1 MIGLSKLQA
10 RRFLLLKHGLL
21 GPYRFRGKSGALEYV
36 RQAGCI
42 QFDPVDVCGKNA
54 ELVLQA
60 RVQGFEK
67 SMLHALLYEDRALVD
82 YPDKQLSIWPVEDW
96 PYFAR
101 YRAAAR
107 AEGAQFAA
115 LQQHLAW
122 AKEYI
127 AAHGPVSAE
136 ELPLSGRLTW
146 HSAIHWSGNWHGES
160 NAARSVLEQLY
171 TTGELVIHHKLG
183 ARKVYDLAERH
194 IPQAL
199 LAAEDPLPAVQD
211 HIEWRVLRRI
221 GAVGLLWNAASCA
234 WLGIDGMKAAAR
246 NEAFA
251 ALLEKGEI
259 LPVAVEGLR
268 APLYCRAGDA
278 PLLEQAR
285 SGERFTPRCAL
296 LAPLDCLLW
305 DKKLIRTLFDF
316 DYTWEIYTPQEK
328 RKYGAYVLPMV
339 CGERFIGRAEAVP
352 DRKSG
357 VLQVRNIWYE
367 DGVRETKALRAN
379 VERCMRRFAAFNGC
393 AQLAMPGGPALP
405 LR

>member
-1 MIGLSKLQA
+1 MTALSKAQA

-21 GPYRFRGKSGALEYV
+21 GPYRFKGKRGALEYI

-54 ELVLQA
+54 ELILQA
-60 RVQGFEK
+60 RVQGFKK
-67 SMLHALLYEDRALVD
+67 SMLRALLYEDRALVD

-96 PYFAR
+96 PYFAG
-101 YRAAAR
+101 YRAAAK

-115 LQQHLAW
+115 LQQHLGW
-122 AKEYI
+122 AKNYI

-136 ELPLSGRLTW
+136 ELPLSGKLPW
-146 HSAIHWSGNWHGES
+146 HSAIHWSGNWGGES

-171 TTGELVIHHKLG
+171 TTGELVVHHKMG

-194 IPQAL
+194 IPKAL
-199 LAAEDPLPAVQD
+199 LEAENPLPAPQD

-221 GAVGLLWNAASCA
+221 GAVGLLWNAASEA
-234 WLGIDGMKAAAR
+234 WLGIGGMKAAERSA
-246 NEAFA
+246 AFS
-251 ALLEKGEI
+251 ALFEKGEI
-259 LPVAVEGLR
+259 LPAAVEGLR
-268 APLYCRAGDA
+268 APLYYRAADV
-278 PLLEQAR
+278 PLLEKAQ
-285 SGERFTPRCAL
+285 SGERFAPRCAL

-305 DKKLIRTLFDF
+305 DKKLLRALFGF

-339 CGERFIGRAEAVP
+339 YGERFIGRAEAVP

-357 VLQVRNIWYE
+357 VLRVRNIWYE
-367 DGVRETKALRAN
+367 DGVRETKALRAG

-393 AQLAMPGGPALP
+393 AALEMPGGSP
-405 LR
+405 LEV